1 MKNTL
6 LIILTAIILAVSG
19 FGKYV
24 EYTIKKTATSVY
36 EDRLVPQPYLSRKF
50 DYYGSAIQDQIKVIK
65 GGKID
70 LLSIEKEKAI
80 TDTMWAAYLKTY
92 QTPEEKEVSDKAQEY
107 IDDADNYF
115 EEITEDGIVTDEEA
129 KEMDE
134 KIYPVLEYVNDL
146 IDIQTTIGASQTKE
160 MISLLDKFSTF
171 MIGSIALAIALLGS
185 IIYDL
190 FKNKKNEVKK
200 PVRKAPV
207 RKSPPAR
214 KPVSRKP
221 APKKPTS

>member
-6 LIILTAIILAVSG
+6 LIILTAIILSVAG

-70 LLSIEKEKAI
+70 LISIAEEKAI
-80 TDTMWAAYLKTY
+80 TDTMWTAYLETY
-92 QTPEEKEVSDKAQEY
+92 HTPEEKEVSNKAQQY
-107 IDDADNYF
+107 IEDADSYF
-115 EEITEDGIVTDEEA
+115 KQITEDGIVTDEEA
-129 KEMDE
+129 KEMDA

-146 IDIQTTIGASQTKE
+146 IDIQTTIGARDTKE
-160 MISLLDKFSTF
+160 MISLLDKFSNF
-171 MIGSIALAIALLGS
+171 MIGAIAVAIALLGS
-185 IIYDL
+185 IVYDI
-190 FKNKKNEVKK
+190 FKNSKKVVKK
-200 PVRKAPV
+200 PVRRAT
-207 RKSPPAR
+207 AR
-214 KPVSRKP
+214 KPTPRKRTPRKP
-221 APKKPTS
+221 TT

>member
-6 LIILTAIILAVSG
+6 LIVLTAIILTIAG

-50 DYYGSAIQDQIKVIK
+50 DYYGSTIQDQIKVIK

-70 LLSIEKEKAI
+70 LVAIQKEKDI

-92 QTPEEKEVSDKAQEY
+92 QTGEEKEVSSKAQMY
-107 IDDADNYF
+107 IDTADAYF
-115 EEITEDGIVTDEEA
+115 EEISKDGIITDAEA
-129 KEMDE
+129 KEMDK

-146 IDIQTTIGASQTKE
+146 IDIQTTIGAEDTKG
-160 MISLLDKFSTF
+160 MITILNKFSHF
-171 MIGSIALAIALLGS
+171 MIGAIALAIALLGS
-185 IIYDL
+185 IIYDI
-190 FKNKKNEVKK
+190 FKNRKQVVKK
-200 PVRKAPV
+200 
-207 RKSPPAR
+207 STR
-214 KPVSRKP
+214 KPI
-221 APKKPTS
+221 KKAAVKKKKK

>member
-1 MKNTL
+1 MKNIL
-6 LIILTAIILAVSG
+6 LIILTAIILAVAG

-70 LLSIEKEKAI
+70 LKSIAEEKAI
-80 TDTMWAAYLKTY
+80 TDTMWTAYLKTY
-92 QTPEEKEVSDKAQEY
+92 QTPDEKEVSDKAQEY
-107 IDDADNYF
+107 INDADNYF
-115 EEITEDGIVTDEEA
+115 EEITADGIVSDEEA
-129 KEMDE
+129 KEMDS

-146 IDIQTTIGASQTKE
+146 IDIQTTIGARDTKE

-171 MIGSIALAIALLGS
+171 MVCAIALAVALLGS
-185 IIYDL
+185 IVYDM
-190 FKNKKNEVKK
+190 FKNSKEVVKK
-200 PVRKAPV
+200 PVRRTAV
-207 RKSPPAR
+207 RKPPIR
-214 KPVSRKP
+214 KKAV
-221 APKKPTS
+221 

>member
-6 LIILTAIILAVSG
+6 LIVLTAIILTIAG

-36 EDRLVPQPYLSRKF
+36 QDRLVPQPYLSRKF

-70 LLSIEKEKAI
+70 LVAIQKEKEI

-92 QTPEEKEVSDKAQEY
+92 QTPEEKEVSDKAQMY
-107 IDDADNYF
+107 INEADNYF
-115 EEITEDGIVTDEEA
+115 AEISADGIVTDEEA
-129 KEMDE
+129 REMDK

-146 IDIQTTIGASQTKE
+146 IDIQTTIGAKDTKG
-160 MISLLDKFSTF
+160 MITLLNKFSNF
-171 MIGSIALAIALLGS
+171 MIGAIALAIALLGS
-185 IIYDL
+185 IIYDI
-190 FKNKKNEVKK
+190 FKNRKQVVKK
-200 PVRKAPV
+200 
-207 RKSPPAR
+207 STR
-214 KPVSRKP
+214 KPI
-221 APKKPTS
+221 KKAAVKKKKK

>member
-36 EDRLVPQPYLSRKF
+36 QDRLVPQPYLSRKF

-70 LLSIEKEKAI
+70 LISIEKEKAI

-115 EEITEDGIVTDEEA
+115 SQITEDGIVTDQEA
-129 KEMDE
+129 KEMDA

-171 MIGSIALAIALLGS
+171 MIGAIAVAIALMGS

-190 FKNKKNEVKK
+190 FKNQKK
-200 PVRKAPV
+200 PVKRTVRKTPARKAPV
-207 RKSPPAR
+207 RKAPA
-214 KPVSRKP
+214 RKP
-221 APKKPTS
+221 APKKPSI

>member
-6 LIILTAIILAVSG
+6 LIILTAIILAVAG

-70 LLSIEKEKAI
+70 LISIEEEKAI
-80 TDTMWAAYLKTY
+80 TDTMWTAYLKTY

-107 IDDADNYF
+107 IEDADKYF

-129 KEMDE
+129 KEMDA

-190 FKNKKNEVKK
+190 FKSQKKEVKK
-200 PVRKAPV
+200 PIRKAPV
-207 RKSPPAR
+207 RKAAPVR
-214 KPVSRKP
+214 KPTPRKP
-221 APKKPTS
+221 KI